1 MKTPVSAYRHG
12 RQIYINLTN
21 RCPNSCVFCVGKR
34 SGMCYEGNNLD
45 LSSRGEPPAKDV
57 IAELKALLANAPA
70 DEAVFCGYGEPTM
83 RLPEL
88 IETAHWLKTQKIRT
102 RINTIGLGSLVWGR
116 DITPELCAAVDEIS
130 VSLNCADKESWLKT
144 VRPLPQY
151 AEKGFDAVL
160 EFIKNCLP
168 RAKKVTVTT
177 VDLGSAAD
185 ARVKDLAGKLGVNFR
200 LREFIKDASV
210 HG

>member
-1 MKTPVSAYRHG
+1 MR
-12 RQIYINLTN
+12 
-21 RCPNSCVFCVGKR
+21 F
-34 SGMCYEGNNLD
+34 
-45 LSSRGEPPAKDV
+45 V
-57 IAELKALLANAPA
+57 IR
-70 DEAVFCGYGEPTM
+70 PTVQAFM

-210 HG
+210 HGAIRKLNVSGHCGLLTGNSQKRAA